1 MSTRWGM
8 AGLIAMVLA
17 DILLVAWAFGLV
29 GGESDTARPQRPA
42 QTTSATSST
51 SSPTPAP
58 SPESQASTVLLDA
71 ASASHALR
79 SAYAPCTTDGP
90 TTAEVER
97 TDDGGATWEATEVQA
112 RSVLR
117 VRMMS
122 EQQGFA
128 VVADDDCEP
137 AVLTTADGGATFSG
151 PGPATAT
158 WGLWPEA
165 GPEVLVPGGRPA
177 KACAAG
183 DAVALS
189 AADGQLALV
198 LCDDG
203 SVRRTADAGQTWADA
218 GDVDGAVSLAVR
230 DDQVAVLLTSDG
242 CEGVGV
248 RTGDLGESLDL
259 GSETACVEGV
269 SAPAAVA
276 VAEEGG
282 WVSSNRSTSASED
295 LQAWTATE
303 G

>member
-1 MSTRWGM
+1 MSTRWGV

-17 DILLVAWAFGLV
+17 DILLVAWALGLV

-158 WGLWPEA
+158 WGLWPKT
-165 GPEVLVPGGRPA
+165 GPEVLVPGGEPA
-177 KACAAG
+177 KACATG
-183 DAVALS
+183 DATSIS
-189 AADGQLALV
+189 AADGQIALV
-198 LCDDG
+198 LCGDET
-203 SVRRTADAGQTWADA
+203 VRRTSDAGQTWSDA
-218 GDVDGAVSLAVR
+218 ASVEGATSLSARDDRVVVLVEAEGCEGLAVR
-230 DDQVAVLLTSDG
+230 AGSVGAQIDLDDG
-242 CEGVGV
+242 
-248 RTGDLGESLDL
+248 
-259 GSETACVEGV
+259 ACARDVT
-269 SAPAAVA
+269 APAAAALVGD
-276 VAEEGG
+276 GG
-282 WVSSNRSTSASED
+282 WLTDGTRTLVTED
-295 LQAWTATE
+295 LGTW
-303 G
+303 GRSVG